1 MEPIEEERPV
11 LVDLLMSPLMQV
23 AQAEFLARFRPRT
36 PGELTSPDDMTP
48 FRWLCQHYLRL
59 SSLDEIEHLCD
70 LLDPD
75 VENIPW
81 KPRESAQHLPAT
93 PMTSI
98 SSQEQQ
104 DAPHQGTLTLP
115 LKEEDRP
122 KAWIT
127 TTTIQVLSTSGP
139 TAHLDIRSVL
149 DLADLGDYQV
159 KRETQVKKVFDL
171 EELPADLVSEI
182 GQ

>member
-11 LVDLLMSPLMQV
+11 RVDLLLSPLMQV
-23 AQAEFLARFRPRT
+23 AQMEFLARFRPRT
-36 PGELTSPDDMTP
+36 PGELTEPDDMTP
-48 FRWLCQHYLRL
+48 FLWLCGHYQPMA
-59 SSLDEIEHLCD
+59 SLEEIENLCD

-75 VENIPW
+75 MSNIPW

-98 SSQEQQ
+98 SSQAPQ
-104 DAPHQGTLTLP
+104 DAARPGLETLP
-115 LKEEDRP
+115 LKEVVQP

-149 DLADLGDYQV
+149 DLAEIGDYRV
-159 KRETQVKKVFDL
+159 KRETQVKEVFDL
-171 EELPADLVSEI
+171 EELPDDLTTDVE
-182 GQ
+182 